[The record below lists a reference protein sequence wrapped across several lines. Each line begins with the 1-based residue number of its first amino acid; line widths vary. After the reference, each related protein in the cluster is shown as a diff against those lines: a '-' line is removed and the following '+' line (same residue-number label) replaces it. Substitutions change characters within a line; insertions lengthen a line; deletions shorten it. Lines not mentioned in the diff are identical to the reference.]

1 MKKLNFNHLKNV
13 KTPESWIEKAIN
25 IPQQNKKPIPFYFR
39 PYVIASAACFVF
51 CCVVSFIIFVNF
63 NNTAPVPVTPAQKT
77 SVSENSNQS
86 SFPDNNAELF
96 TFIQATSSD
105 NGSTSAENG
114 SVGVNGNSVLT
125 NPDFPKN
132 SGNPSYPINET
143 HSNSLNDTKN
153 PTTKAVSPNSTDPE
167 NNTPS
172 TTRPNKVTEPPEP
185 TVIPTEPF
193 TDYPAVNP
201 TIENPTVA
209 WNPSVAEDPSVPGYQ
224 DNKDK
229 FCGNIYF
236 IAKKN
241 GILSKNSNIFCH
253 IESLEGI
260 SYTVRYSNSE
270 LVYDITDCNG
280 SYYGVYN
287 PSDRSI
293 YLYKGQYDITFYDS
307 FGNSVKRRFYLGDD
321 NIYFYE

>member
-13 KTPESWIEKAIN
+13 KTPENWIEKAIN

-63 NNTAPVPVTPAQKT
+63 NNTAPVPVISASTT
-77 SVSENSNQS
+77 DVSQSRNQS
-86 SFPDNNAELF
+86 SFPDINTELF
-96 TFIQATSSD
+96 PFVQATSSN

-132 SGNPSYPINET
+132 SGNSSYPINEK

-153 PTTKAVSPNSTDPE
+153 SSTTAVSPNSTNPE
-167 NNTPS
+167 SNNQS

-185 TVIPTEPF
+185 TAIPTEPF
-193 TDYPAVNP
+193 TDYPAVDP

-209 WNPSVAEDPSVPGYQ
+209 WNPSVAEDPSTSGYQ
-224 DNKDK
+224 DIFYGD
-229 FCGNIYF
+229 IYF

-241 GILSKNSNIFCH
+241 SNFSKNSNLYCH
-253 IESLEGI
+253 IESLTGF
-260 SYTVRYSNSE
+260 SYTVSHSNRE
-270 LVYDITDCNG
+270 LVYDVTSYNG
-280 SYYGVYN
+280 SFYGVYN
-287 PSDRSI
+287 PSDRSV

-307 FGNSVKRRFYLGDD
+307 FGNSVKHRFYLGDD